1 MPRGGSWLRHLRL
14 ALCRGLTGAWKGE
27 GKGCWEGARAPPPIR
42 TSRAQV
48 PEATLQEIL
57 PKVLRADLNS
67 VLGSPEHLELFLLA
81 RQKVPRKLEEL
92 VGPVSLFSDENV
104 PRYGGGGRAGR
115 AGRAL
120 PLAPHR
126 LVVWMGCSC
135 RLSPRTPS
143 PDW

>member
-1 MPRGGSWLRHLRL
+1 MVGRGCATSDWH
-14 ALCRGLTGAWKGE
+14 CVGASREPGRWKGE
-27 GKGCWEGARAPPPIR
+27 GKGCWEGAPPPIR

-48 PEATLQEIL
+48 PEATLREIL

-104 PRYGGGGRAGR
+104 PRYGGGGAGR
-115 AGRAL
+115 AGGCPWPR
-120 PLAPHR
+120 PGWWCGWGAPA
-126 LVVWMGCSC
+126 V
-135 RLSPRTPS
+135 
-143 PDW
+143 